1 MNMFSCRTVP
11 SDEDEPHRRVNE
23 PEKKVKKRKWWQRRQ
38 KVEMQDVEGEK
49 GNGVK
54 GEEMGQG
61 VGQKVLE
68 DQADQI
74 PKMEKQV
81 VLGKNK
87 PEKKVKKRKWWQ
99 RCQKVAMQDV
109 EGEKGNEVMVERESE
124 GLENQVTHVEEQMVL
139 ENQTEKL
146 EEQVV
151 LENQIQ
157 NLEKQVAQESQMD
170 KLDEQ
175 AVLEDQKLVKKIVLV
190 IEIVM
195 KEVEVQV
202 APLYPM
208 PNLENKM
215 VLKNQAQRLE
225 KQVVLLDPMPNL
237 EDNMVVKNQA
247 QRLEKQV
254 VLLDPM
260 PNLEDKMVVKN
271 QAQRLEK
278 QVVLMDPM
286 ANLEKKMVLK
296 NQAQRLKMQVIL
308 MDPMPNLNEKMVLKN
323 QAQRLKMQVI
333 LMDPMPNLEE
343 KMVLKNQ
350 LQMLEKQVVLMDQV
364 KHVEERVV
372 LQNHM
377 QNLEVQA
384 VQTIPM
390 KMHEKQVVCR
400 NQMQNQVVLMVE
412 RDRLV
417 GMGDWMNKMVKH
429 LSKNMVLMVG
439 TDKPESDLMDQSG
452 TLEQVGLQDQRDN
465 LEAQMVLRNQ
475 KNESNKWVV
484 LVVDRK
490 KLDDMDEAPE
500 KQWTELR
507 DPAALELLEEQN
519 LDRGC
524 TEDPLQSV
532 ILKNISKVALK
543 KSDLE
548 QPQDYVLVP
557 PIVEAQPGE
566 SGALMETACEDE
578 GVSEVEENQ
587 PENHT
592 PSTGYKILKG
602 FVIGAAVVLTVIM
615 ASRRLPSIFR
625 LRI

>member
-1 MNMFSCRTVP
+1 MEKQVVLGKNK
-11 SDEDEPHRRVNE
+11 

-49 GNGVK
+49 GN
-54 GEEMGQG
+54 
-61 VGQKVLE
+61 
-68 DQADQI
+68 
-74 PKMEKQV
+74 
-81 VLGKNK
+81 
-87 PEKKVKKRKWWQ
+87 
-99 RCQKVAMQDV
+99 
-109 EGEKGNEVMVERESE
+109 EVMVERENE

-225 KQVVLLDPMPNL
+225 KQVVLMDPMANL
-237 EDNMVVKNQA
+237 EKTMVVKNQA
-247 QRLEKQV
+247 QRLKMQV
-254 VLLDPM
+254 VLMDPM
-260 PNLEDKMVVKN
+260 PNLEEKMVLKN

-286 ANLEKKMVLK
+286 SNLEKKMVLK
-296 NQAQRLKMQVIL
+296 NQAQRLKMQV
-308 MDPMPNLNEKMVLKN
+308 V
-323 QAQRLKMQVI
+323 

-350 LQMLEKQVVLMDQV
+350 AQTLEKQVVLMDQV

-377 QNLEVQA
+377 QNLKVQA

-417 GMGDWMNKMVKH
+417 VMGDWMNKMVKH

-439 TDKPESDLMDQSG
+439 TDKPERDLMDQSG

-500 KQWTELR
+500 HQWTELQ